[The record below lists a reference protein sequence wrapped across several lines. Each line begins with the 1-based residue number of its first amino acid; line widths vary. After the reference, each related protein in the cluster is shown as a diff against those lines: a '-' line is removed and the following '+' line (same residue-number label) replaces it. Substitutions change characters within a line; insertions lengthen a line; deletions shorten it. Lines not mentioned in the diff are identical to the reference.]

1 MILANGDERS
11 CSCNVLIQ
19 ASRYFCVMLD
29 GGVSGNGCCFAE
41 SLSRRIEL
49 QHLDH
54 QAVHAILDYLHDAA
68 ATSSNTPTEFKLWPN
83 FLGWETEDSA
93 ALVQA
98 LDYLQ
103 IEEYC
108 SGDNNNACNHEKL
121 LDCTIQAVH
130 ILHDPSIVRQECIAQ
145 RWIDVV
151 RTTRS
156 SSTNTATTFYFRQIP
171 VGKKKRSWRFWVCYF
186 LCLDVMPQQ
195 GERMDQMSFTDRLE
209 NIEGSGGAVALRRE
223 LIEYGL
229 MEREGDGSAYWR
241 PPYTISLLRDRIK
254 GLPRRVM

>member
-1 MILANGDERS
+1 MK
-11 CSCNVLIQ
+11 
-19 ASRYFCVMLD
+19 
-29 GGVSGNGCCFAE
+29 
-41 SLSRRIEL
+41 
-49 QHLDH
+49 
-54 QAVHAILDYLHDAA
+54 
-68 ATSSNTPTEFKLWPN
+68 EFKLWPN

-103 IEEYC
+103 IEECHRSSTDYTN
-108 SGDNNNACNHEKL
+108 GACKNHDGEL
-121 LDCTIQAVH
+121 LECTIQAIH
-130 ILHDPSIVRQECIAQ
+130 ILHDPSIVRQEYIEQ
-145 RWIDVV
+145 GWIVV
-151 RTTRS
+151 RTLS
-156 SSTNTATTFYFRQIP
+156 SSSSNAAATHYYFHQIP

-186 LCLDVMPQQ
+186 LCLDIMPQQ
-195 GERMDQMSFTDRLE
+195 GERMDQMSFTSRLE
-209 NIEGSGGAVALRRE
+209 NINGSGGAVALRRE